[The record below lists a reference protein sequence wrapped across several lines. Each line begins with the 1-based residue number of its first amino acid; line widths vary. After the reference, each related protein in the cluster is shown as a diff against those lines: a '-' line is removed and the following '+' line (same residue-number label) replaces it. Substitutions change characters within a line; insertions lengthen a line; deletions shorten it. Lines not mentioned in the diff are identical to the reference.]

1 MKDEM
6 VVSHGAAATVD
17 IGEVLDGGAWSGL
30 QKAVVGLAALAVL
43 FDGLD
48 NQLIG
53 FAIPTLIKQWN
64 VTRGDFAPVVA
75 CGLIGMAAGSFCA
88 GWLGDRIGRR
98 AALLGSLLL
107 LGLATCAIGFVD
119 TLPALAA
126 WRFLAGFGV
135 GGALPT
141 ATTAAAEFSPARHRT
156 MAVTATITCVPLGG
170 MVAGLFAAQVLPAF
184 GWRALFWIGGV
195 PPVALAAV
203 LFLVLPESPRFL
215 TRRRARWPEL
225 VALLGRMGRPV
236 ALDATFTDIAEQRM
250 ETGAGVGALFETG
263 RVRDT
268 LALWGAF
275 FLCLLAVY
283 SAFSW
288 LPTMLAAQGLDVAT
302 AASGLT
308 AYNFGG
314 VLGALG
320 CAAVIA
326 RFGSRWPQVVCALG
340 ATATALALG
349 WFGLGDA
356 TAMVFWLG
364 LHGFFVNAVQSTL
377 YAVAAFAYPTSIR
390 ATGTATAL
398 AFGRL
403 GAVLSAFVG
412 AAVISAAGP
421 NSFLNVLA
429 FAMAGAALCLALLR
443 HPIPAAGRLPLAA
456 ARGPAKVPS

>member
-1 MKDEM
+1 M
-6 VVSHGAAATVD
+6 VVSPSPAAAVD
-17 IGEVLDGGAWSGL
+17 IGEVLDGGPWSGL
-30 QKAVVGLAALAVL
+30 QRAVVGLAALAVL
-43 FDGLD
+43 IDGFD

-53 FAIPTLIKQWN
+53 FAIPTLIKQWH

-88 GWLGDRIGRR
+88 GTLGDRVGRR
-98 AALLGSLLL
+98 TALLGSLLL
-107 LGLATCAIGFVD
+107 LGLATCAIGFAD
-119 TLPALAA
+119 DLLALGTL
-126 WRFLAGFGV
+126 RFLAGFGV

-141 ATTAAAEFSPARHRT
+141 ATTATAEFAPARHRT

-170 MVAGLFAAQVLPAF
+170 MLAGLVAAALLPAF
-184 GWRALFWIGGV
+184 GWRALFWAGGLL
-195 PPVALAAV
+195 PLALGAV
-203 LFLVLPESPRFL
+203 LLLALPESPRFL
-215 TRRRARWPEL
+215 ARRRARWPEL
-225 VALLGRMGRPV
+225 VTLLGRMGRP
-236 ALDATFTDIAEQRM
+236 AAPGAAFTDIAEQRI
-250 ETGAGVGALFETG
+250 ERAAGVGALFARG

-268 LALWGAF
+268 LALWGSF

-308 AYNFGG
+308 AYNCGG
-314 VLGALG
+314 VVGALG

-326 RFGSRWPQVVCALG
+326 RFGSRWPQVICALG
-340 ATATALALG
+340 AAASALALAWAG
-349 WFGLGDA
+349 VGNP
-356 TAMVFWLG
+356 TAMVVWLG

-377 YAVAAFAYPTSIR
+377 YAVAAFAYPTNIR

-421 NSFLNVLA
+421 DSYLDVLA
-429 FAMAGAALCLALLR
+429 FAMLGAALCLLLLR
-443 HPIPAAGRLPLAA
+443 HHVPAAGRFALPVAGIPGRL
-456 ARGPAKVPS
+456 PS